1 MEIVPQSE
9 LTTRMAQLQL
19 LLAETGITLA
29 LVRQPADLF
38 YYTGTVVEGFLAV
51 PAAGPPLLL
60 VRRPRER
67 PAVGETPWELVFYAE
82 LKELPRLVADI
93 APISQAGAVIGLEL
107 DVLPAALYVRL
118 RDQLFPQAA
127 IRDLSSLVRRQRM
140 VKSAYELEQ
149 ISKAAAMLDEALQD
163 APALIKPGLTEL
175 ELAAAVEYRL
185 RLLEH
190 QGLVR
195 IRRWDLEMF
204 YGHVL
209 SGVAGLAAA
218 YVDTPSGGLGF
229 SPAFPQGPGR
239 KRLAPG
245 EPISIDLAACVNG
258 YVADM
263 TRLYAIRDLPEMAW
277 RAFDLILELFHL
289 FESEARAGVNP
300 GDLYHLLVDKVTRR
314 GFGDYFMG
322 QGADRVGFLGHGVG
336 LELDELPLL
345 TARSPFPFAADMVLA
360 FEPKLFL
367 PGVGMVG
374 LEDTGRITDHGV
386 EWLTRSP
393 RRVMLIS

>member
-1 MEIVPQSE
+1 MEAVPQTE
-9 LTTRMAQLQL
+9 LTARMAHLQR
-19 LLAETGITLA
+19 LLAEAGIDLA
-29 LVRQPADLF
+29 LIRQPTDLF
-38 YYTGTVVEGFLAV
+38 YYTGTVVEGFLAA
-51 PAAGPPLLL
+51 PADGRPLLL

-67 PAVGETPWELVFYAE
+67 PAVGKTPWDLVFYTD
-82 LKELPRLVADI
+82 LKELPPLVSDL
-93 APISQAGAVIGLEL
+93 APVSRDAVIGLEL
-107 DVLPAALYVRL
+107 DVLPAAFYVRL
-118 RDQLFPQAA
+118 KEHLFPQAA
-127 IRDLSSLVRRQRM
+127 IQDLSILVRRQRM

-149 ISKAAAMLDEALQD
+149 IRKAAAMQDEALKD
-163 APALIKPGLTEL
+163 APALIKPGVTEL
-175 ELAAAVEYRL
+175 ELSAAIEYRL
-185 RLLEH
+185 RVLGH

-209 SGVAGLAAA
+209 SGVAGLVAA
-218 YVDTPSGGLGF
+218 YIDTPSGGLGF
-229 SPAFPQGPGR
+229 SPAFPQGPSR
-239 KRLAPG
+239 KMLAPG

-263 TRLYAIRDLPEMAW
+263 TRLYAIRDLPDLAW

-300 GDLYHLLVDKVTRR
+300 GDLYRRLVGEVEKR
-314 GFGDYFMG
+314 GWGDCFMG
-322 QGADRVGFLGHGVG
+322 WGADRVSFLGHGVG

-345 TARSPFPFAADMVLA
+345 TARSPFPFEADMVLA

-367 PGVGMVG
+367 PQIGMVG
-374 LEDTGRITDHGV
+374 LEDTGRITDDGV

-393 RRVMLIS
+393 RQVVLIP

>member
-1 MEIVPQSE
+1 METVPQTE
-9 LTTRMAQLQL
+9 LTARAAHLQRL
-19 LLAETGITLA
+19 LTEAGITLG
-29 LVRQPADLF
+29 LIRQPTDLF

-51 PAAGPPLLL
+51 PAMGRPLLL

-67 PAVGETPWELVFYAE
+67 PAVGETPWELVFYAD
-82 LKELPRLVADI
+82 LKELPSLVAHWD
-93 APISQAGAVIGLEL
+93 PVSQKNAVIGLEL
-107 DVLPAALYVRL
+107 DVLPAALYVRFKEH
-118 RDQLFPQAA
+118 LFSQSTLK
-127 IRDLSSLVRRQRM
+127 DLSLLVRRQRM

-149 ISKAAAMLDEALQD
+149 IAKAAAMLDEALKD
-163 APALIKPGLTEL
+163 APDLIKPGVTEL
-175 ELAAAVEYRL
+175 ELAAAIEYRL

-218 YVDTPSGGLGF
+218 YIDTPSGGLGF
-229 SPAFPQGPGR
+229 SPAFPQGPSR
-239 KRLAPG
+239 KVLAPG

-263 TRLYAIRDLPEMAW
+263 TRLYAIRDLPETAW

-289 FESEARAGVNP
+289 FESEARAGALP
-300 GDLYHLLVDKVTRR
+300 GDLYRHLVEKVEAR

-322 QGADRVGFLGHGVG
+322 RGADRVSFLGHGVG

-345 TARSPFPFAADMVLA
+345 TRHSPFPLEADMVLA

-367 PGVGMVG
+367 PDVGMVG
-374 LEDTGRITDHGV
+374 LEDTGRITEHGV

-393 RRVMLIS
+393 RRVVVI